1 MDVQKQYDDT
11 ISSLN
16 DTCRTRLAGLKF
28 DLDKEKKMESAVK
41 ANAGKPK
48 GYFKLP

>member
-16 DTCRTRLAGLKF
+16 DTCRTRLEGLNF
-28 DLDKEKKMESAVK
+28 DLNKEKKMESAVK
-41 ANAGKPK
+41 ANGGKPI